1 MRRLR
6 LYAMLTAMSS
16 LSLFAQKATWFDNVK
31 VSGFAIAQ
39 YQWSNPK
46 DNEANSF
53 NLRMARVAL
62 DGKVACDFYWKT
74 QIQITGNTSTLASS
88 PRLVDLFVEWQ
99 KYKAFNLRLG
109 EFQVPFTFESPIH
122 PVDVGFMDNGQ
133 AVLKLTGYSDRSGMH
148 SSNGR
153 DIGIMAQGD
162 FLKNANGRNLLHY
175 AVSVV
180 NGQGINLKDVDQRKN
195 VVASFWVMPIEGM
208 RIGVSGWEG
217 SYARKGNWTD
227 ERSGESRSGVR
238 SLPQH
243 RYAISGEYASN
254 GFTFRSEYV
263 HSTGKAFAKTMTDTN
278 DASASDCNLSA
289 IGSKADG
296 FYALGIVPV
305 VKNKVNIKARYDL
318 YRNNGKWNSAKTF
331 YEAGADYYLTKNL
344 RLSAEYALVNDRPL
358 SKHNY
363 SLVNTELSIK
373 F

>member
-1 MRRLR
+1 MRRLCIS
-6 LYAMLTAMSS
+6 AILTTMSS
-16 LSLFAQKATWFDNVK
+16 LSLFAQKAAWCDNIR

-46 DNEANSF
+46 DNEANTF

-62 DGKVACDFYWKT
+62 DGKVAGDFYWKT

-122 PVDVGFMDNGQ
+122 PIDVGFMDNGQ

-195 VVASFWVMPIEGM
+195 LVASLWVMPIEGM

-217 SYARKGNWTD
+217 SYSRKGNWTD
-227 ERSGESRSGVR
+227 AQTVDKRNGVR

-243 RYAISGEYASN
+243 RYAISGEYASD
-254 GFTFRSEYV
+254 GFTFRSEFI
-263 HSTGKAFAKTMTDTN
+263 HSTGNAFAKTMTDTN
-278 DASASDCNLSA
+278 DGSASDCNLSA
-289 IGSKADG
+289 IGNKADR
-296 FYALGIVPV
+296 FYALGIIPV
-305 VKNKVNIKARYDL
+305 IKNKVNVKARYDL
-318 YRNNGKWNSAKTF
+318 YRNNAEWNSAKTF
-331 YEAGADYYLTKNL
+331 YEAGADYYFTKNL
-344 RLSAEYALVNDRPL
+344 RLSAEYALVNDRNL
-358 SKHNY
+358 NKHNY
-363 SLVNTELSIK
+363 SIINTELSIK

>member
-1 MRRLR
+1 MRRLYISAI
-6 LYAMLTAMSS
+6 LAAVSS
-16 LSLFAQKATWFDNVK
+16 LSLFAQKATWCDNIR

-46 DNEANSF
+46 DNEANTF

-62 DGKVACDFYWKT
+62 DGRVAGDFYWKT
-74 QIQITGNTSTLASS
+74 QIQITGNTSALASS

-122 PVDVGFMDNGQ
+122 PIDVGFMDNGQ

-217 SYARKGNWTD
+217 SYARKGNWT
-227 ERSGESRSGVR
+227 
-238 SLPQH
+238 
-243 RYAISGEYASN
+243 
-254 GFTFRSEYV
+254 YV
-263 HSTGKAFAKTMTDTN
+263 HSTGNAFVKTMTDTN
-278 DASASDCNLSA
+278 DGSASDCNLSA
-289 IGSKADG
+289 WG
-296 FYALGIVPV
+296 
-305 VKNKVNIKARYDL
+305 L
-318 YRNNGKWNSAKTF
+318 YQ
-331 YEAGADYYLTKNL
+331 
-344 RLSAEYALVNDRPL
+344 
-358 SKHNY
+358 
-363 SLVNTELSIK
+363 
-373 F
+373 

>member
-1 MRRLR
+1 MRRLYISAI
-6 LYAMLTAMSS
+6 LAAVSS
-16 LSLFAQKATWFDNVK
+16 LSLFAQKATWCDNIR

-46 DNEANSF
+46 DNEANTF

-62 DGKVACDFYWKT
+62 DGRVAGEFYWKT
-74 QIQITGNTSTLASS
+74 QIRITGNTSTLASS
-88 PRLVDLFVEWQ
+88 PRLVDLFIEWQ

-122 PVDVGFMDNGQ
+122 PIDVGFMDNGQ

-217 SYARKGNWTD
+217 SYARKGNWT
-227 ERSGESRSGVR
+227 
-238 SLPQH
+238 
-243 RYAISGEYASN
+243 
-254 GFTFRSEYV
+254 YV
-263 HSTGKAFAKTMTDTN
+263 HSTGNAFVKTMTDTN
-278 DASASDCNLSA
+278 DGSASDCNLSA
-289 IGSKADG
+289 VGNKADG
-296 FYALGIVPV
+296 FYALGIIPV
-305 VKNKVNIKARYDL
+305 VKNKVNVKARYDL
-318 YRNNGKWNSAKTF
+318 YRNNAEWNSAKTF
-331 YEAGADYYLTKNL
+331 YEAGADYYFTKNL
-344 RLSAEYALVNDRPL
+344 RLSAEYALVNDRNL
-358 SKHNY
+358 NEHNY
-363 SLVNTELSIK
+363 SLINTELSIK

>member
-1 MRRLR
+1 MRRLCIS
-6 LYAMLTAMSS
+6 AILTTMSS
-16 LSLFAQKATWFDNVK
+16 LSLFAQKAAWCDNIR

-46 DNEANSF
+46 DNEANTF

-62 DGKVACDFYWKT
+62 DGKVAGDFYWKT

-122 PVDVGFMDNGQ
+122 PIDVGFMDNGQ

-195 VVASFWVMPIEGM
+195 LVASLWVMPIEGM

-217 SYARKGNWTD
+217 SYSRKGNWTD
-227 ERSGESRSGVR
+227 EQTGEKRSGVR

-243 RYAISGEYASN
+243 RYAISGEYASE

-263 HSTGKAFAKTMTDTN
+263 HSTGNAFAKTMTNTN
-278 DASASDCNLSA
+278 DGSASDCNLSA
-289 IGSKADG
+289 IGNKADG
-296 FYALGIVPV
+296 VYALGIIPV
-305 VKNKVNIKARYDL
+305 IKNKVNVKARYDL
-318 YRNNGKWNSAKTF
+318 YRNNAEWNSAKTF
-331 YEAGADYYLTKNL
+331 YEAGADYYFTKNL
-344 RLSAEYALVNDRPL
+344 RLSAEYALVNDRNL
-358 SKHNY
+358 NKHNY
-363 SLVNTELSIK
+363 SIINTELSIK